1 MTTACFKPWIMEMST
16 NYRRCWGRKGWWPR
30 RWTARGKLRAN
41 ACAVEQNSRL
51 SPQDGK
57 RKPDEDHSV
66 VLTGITPGQGSFPL
80 IGAPARGFSFHLA
93 AAKGNVDC
101 LRVMLTHGIDV
112 SAQDISGHSALHL
125 AVRNNH
131 IECVKRLLQSKCPV
145 DSTDN
150 AGKSPMHYAASNGC
164 VASVQILCDQKCPTN
179 IKDLEGNTPLLVA
192 VLHGHIEVCK
202 YLLDHRADVNV
213 KDANGRTPLMLA
225 CESSNFNMVDM
236 FVRNGADL
244 RLTDSLGHDAL
255 HFSRLSG
262 NSQIINLL
270 VSKMSQEPGIVSPT
284 KPVQHDQV
292 TKLSTERSGTPKKRK
307 APPPPITPLQSDVS
321 SPRSSISTPMSAQG
335 QVFFPDQ
342 GGKDEITSSRR
353 EYRDRLSD
361 SIGADSLLD
370 ESSEAE
376 HQEAIALLQAKIV
389 SLTSQNKE
397 LQEKLQ
403 AKLNS
408 DISCDSY
415 HSTQTDLNLSNVS
428 TQEST
433 SPTIISENTDISFE
447 SQPEASISEHK
458 LRQLE
463 KTIDDMQLKLNESEA
478 EREKLEAQ
486 IQSTSSRLQQS
497 INEESVEDGSDLE
510 VQPYGAEDERQD
522 KKQKASLQRMS
533 NVEQEE
539 PKGMSEES
547 HQKTMLMLEELETLR
562 RNYKNILSESDRKD
576 NEMKE
581 LQYQVDLMTA
591 NMANM
596 VTLEKLEEVEKSYI
610 SLKEQVNQEKTQLRD
625 TYEKELKGM
634 KKLQKELE
642 SRMEKASS
650 DEDKQD
656 KEAVI
661 NTIEELN
668 KQVSELTL
676 AYREAQAELGK
687 ARENAQEVSCDFIQ
701 KEEHVKLLQ
710 EVIDGKQ
717 QVENDLASMASQ
729 HAKALEEACE
739 LKQRLQEELRD
750 SPVVAEYMQVI
761 ATLRDNICSLEAER
775 EELRVG
781 LSSQESKLRA
791 LEEDVLHEKTVVQ
804 ETMVTRKVF
813 EELQASLEE
822 EIGALSSE
830 IRNLLKEK
838 EKLSNESAQVKLELT
853 QVKGDKDLILSQL
866 NTRELEIDDYR
877 IRHEKAQEDLL
888 ELKRF
893 SENTSKIEEDKD
905 KKINELSKEVSK
917 LKEALNSLSQLS
929 LSTSTPKRQSQQLE
943 ALQQQV
949 KQLQSQLIET
959 KKQHQEIVSVYRMHL
974 LYAVQGQMDEDVQKV
989 LKQILMM
996 CKSQPQK
1003 M

>member
-1 MTTACFKPWIMEMST
+1 MVPDLPVIIGICMGCQTNEWSKYDDRLLQAVDHGEVDKVSSLLGKKGVVATKMDSEGKTA
-16 NYRRCWGRKGWWPR
+16 
-30 RWTARGKLRAN
+30 
-41 ACAVEQNSRL
+41 
-51 SPQDGK
+51 
-57 RKPDEDHSV
+57 
-66 VLTGITPGQGSFPL
+66 
-80 IGAPARGFSFHLA
+80 FHLA

-101 LRVMLTHGIDV
+101 LRVILTHGIDV
-112 SAQDISGHSALHL
+112 SAQDLSGHSALHL

-150 AGKSPMHYAASNGC
+150 AGKSPMHYAAANGC
-164 VASVQILCDQKCPTN
+164 VASVQILCDQKCPIN
-179 IKDLEGNTPLLVA
+179 IKDLEENTPLLVA

-202 YLLDHRADVNV
+202 YLLDHRADINA

-225 CESSNFNMVDM
+225 CESTNFNMVDM
-236 FVRNGADL
+236 LVRHGADL

-255 HFSRLSG
+255 HFSKLSG

-284 KPVQHDQV
+284 KPIQHDQV

-321 SPRSSISTPMSAQG
+321 SPRSSISTPMSAKG

-342 GGKDEITSSRR
+342 GGKDEITSSHR

-361 SIGADSLLD
+361 STGADSLLD

-403 AKLNS
+403 AKMNNETVM

-415 HSTQTDLNLSNVS
+415 HSTQADLNLSNVS

-433 SPTIISENTDISFE
+433 SPTVISENTDISFE

-486 IQSTSSRLQQS
+486 IQSMLSRLQQS
-497 INEESVEDGSDLE
+497 INVASLEDGSDLE
-510 VQPYGAEDERQD
+510 VQPYGEEEDERQD
-522 KKQKASLQRMS
+522 KKQKANLQRMS
-533 NVEQEE
+533 HVEQE
-539 PKGMSEES
+539 GMSEES
-547 HQKTMLMLEELETLR
+547 HQETLLMLEELDTLR

-581 LQYQVDLMTA
+581 LQYQVDIMTA
-591 NMANM
+591 TMANM
-596 VTLEKLEEVEKSYI
+596 LTLEKLKEVEKSYI
-610 SLKEQVNQEKTQLRD
+610 SLIEQINQEKTQLRD
-625 TYEKELKGM
+625 TYEEELEDM

-650 DEDKQD
+650 DEDK
-656 KEAVI
+656 EAMVK
-661 NTIEELN
+661 TIEELN
-668 KQVSELTL
+668 KQVSELSL

-687 ARENAQEVSCDFIQ
+687 ARENAQEVSCDFIR

-710 EVIDGKQ
+710 EVIEVKQ
-717 QVENDLASMASQ
+717 QVENDFTGMVSQ
-729 HAKALEEACE
+729 HAQALEEIGE
-739 LKQRLQEELRD
+739 LKQLLQEEKRN
-750 SPVVAEYMQVI
+750 SPEVAEYMQVI
-761 ATLRDNICSLEAER
+761 ATLRDTTCSLEAER
-775 EELRVG
+775 NELRVC

-791 LEEDVLHEKTVVQ
+791 LKEDVLHEKTVVQ

-822 EIGALSSE
+822 EIGTLSSE

-838 EKLSNESAQVKLELT
+838 EKLSNERAQVKLELT
-853 QVKGDKDLILSQL
+853 QVKGDRDLILSQL
-866 NTRELEIDDYR
+866 NTRELEINDYR
-877 IRHEKAQEDLL
+877 IRYDKAQEDLL

>member
-1 MTTACFKPWIMEMST
+1 MVPDLPVIIGICMGCQTNEWSKYDDRLLQAVDHGEVDKVSSLLGKKGVVATKMDSEGKTA
-16 NYRRCWGRKGWWPR
+16 
-30 RWTARGKLRAN
+30 
-41 ACAVEQNSRL
+41 
-51 SPQDGK
+51 
-57 RKPDEDHSV
+57 
-66 VLTGITPGQGSFPL
+66 
-80 IGAPARGFSFHLA
+80 FHLA

-101 LRVMLTHGIDV
+101 LRVILTHGIDV
-112 SAQDISGHSALHL
+112 SAQDLSGHSALHL

-150 AGKSPMHYAASNGC
+150 AGKSPMHYAAANGC
-164 VASVQILCDQKCPTN
+164 VASVQILCDQKCPIN
-179 IKDLEGNTPLLVA
+179 IKDLEENTPLLVA

-202 YLLDHRADVNV
+202 YLLDHRADINA

-225 CESSNFNMVDM
+225 CESTNFNMVDM
-236 FVRNGADL
+236 LVRHGADL

-255 HFSRLSG
+255 HFSKLSG

-284 KPVQHDQV
+284 KP
-292 TKLSTERSGTPKKRK
+292 
-307 APPPPITPLQSDVS
+307 IQSDVS
-321 SPRSSISTPMSAQG
+321 SPRSSISTPMSAKG

-342 GGKDEITSSRR
+342 GGKDEITSSHR

-361 SIGADSLLD
+361 STGADSLLD

-403 AKLNS
+403 AKMNNETVM

-415 HSTQTDLNLSNVS
+415 HSTQADLNLSNVS

-433 SPTIISENTDISFE
+433 SPTVISENTDISFE

-486 IQSTSSRLQQS
+486 IQSMLSRLQQS
-497 INEESVEDGSDLE
+497 INVASLEDGSDLE
-510 VQPYGAEDERQD
+510 VQPYGEEEDERQD
-522 KKQKASLQRMS
+522 KKQKANLQRMS
-533 NVEQEE
+533 HVEQE
-539 PKGMSEES
+539 GMSEES
-547 HQKTMLMLEELETLR
+547 HQETLLMLEELDTLR

-581 LQYQVDLMTA
+581 LQYQVDIMTA
-591 NMANM
+591 TMANM
-596 VTLEKLEEVEKSYI
+596 LTLEKLKEVEKSYI
-610 SLKEQVNQEKTQLRD
+610 SLIEQINQEKTQLRD
-625 TYEKELKGM
+625 TYEEELEDM

-650 DEDKQD
+650 DEDK
-656 KEAVI
+656 EAMVK
-661 NTIEELN
+661 TIEELN
-668 KQVSELTL
+668 KQVSELSL

-687 ARENAQEVSCDFIQ
+687 ARENAQEVSCDFIR

-710 EVIDGKQ
+710 EVIEVKQ
-717 QVENDLASMASQ
+717 QVENDFTGMVSQ
-729 HAKALEEACE
+729 HAQALEEIGE
-739 LKQRLQEELRD
+739 LKQLLQEEKRN
-750 SPVVAEYMQVI
+750 SPEVAEYMQVI
-761 ATLRDNICSLEAER
+761 ATLRDTTCSLEAER
-775 EELRVG
+775 NELRVC

-791 LEEDVLHEKTVVQ
+791 LKEDVLHEKTVVQ

-822 EIGALSSE
+822 EIGTLSSE

-838 EKLSNESAQVKLELT
+838 EKLSNERAQVKLELT
-853 QVKGDKDLILSQL
+853 QVKGDRDLILSQL
-866 NTRELEIDDYR
+866 NTRELEINDYR
-877 IRHEKAQEDLL
+877 IRYDKAQEDLL

>member
-1 MTTACFKPWIMEMST
+1 MKSLKAKFRKSDTNEWSKYDDRLLQAVDHNEVDKVSSLLGKKGVVATKMDSEGKTA
-16 NYRRCWGRKGWWPR
+16 
-30 RWTARGKLRAN
+30 
-41 ACAVEQNSRL
+41 
-51 SPQDGK
+51 
-57 RKPDEDHSV
+57 
-66 VLTGITPGQGSFPL
+66 
-80 IGAPARGFSFHLA
+80 FHLA
-93 AAKGNVDC
+93 AAKGNVEC
-101 LRVMLTHGIDV
+101 LRVMLTQGIDV
-112 SAQDISGHSALHL
+112 SAQDIAGHSALHL

-131 IECVKRLLQSKCPV
+131 IECIKRLLQSKCPV

-150 AGKSPMHYAASNGC
+150 IGKSPMHYAAANGC

-179 IKDLEGNTPLLVA
+179 IKDQEGNTPLLVA

-202 YLLDHRADVNV
+202 YLLDHRADINV

-236 FVRNGADL
+236 LVRNGADL
-244 RLTDSLGHDAL
+244 RLSDALGHDAL
-255 HFSRLSG
+255 HFSKLSG

-270 VSKMSQEPGIVSPT
+270 LSRMSQEPGMVSPT
-284 KPVQHDQV
+284 KPIQHDQV

-307 APPPPITPLQSDVS
+307 APPPPITPLQQSDMS
-321 SPRSSISTPMSAQG
+321 SPRSSISTPMSAKG
-335 QVFFPDQ
+335 QVFFPEQ
-342 GGKDEITSSRR
+342 GSKDEITSNRR

-361 SIGADSLLD
+361 STGADSLLD

-376 HQEAIALLQAKIV
+376 HQEAIALLQAKIA

-403 AKLNS
+403 AKMNNEAVT
-408 DISCDSY
+408 DISCDSF
-415 HSTQTDLNLSNVS
+415 HSTQTDLNLSAIS

-433 SPTIISENTDISFE
+433 SFTISSENTDISFE

-463 KTIDDMQLKLNESEA
+463 KIIDDMQLKLNESEA
-478 EREKLEAQ
+478 ERENLKSQ
-486 IQSTSSRLQQS
+486 IQSISSRPQQS
-497 INEESVEDGSDLE
+497 VNVESVEDG
-510 VQPYGAEDERQD
+510 PYGAEDERQD
-522 KKQKASLQRMS
+522 KNQKASLQRMS
-533 NVEQEE
+533 HVEEE
-539 PKGMSEES
+539 EHKGTSEES
-547 HQKTMLMLEELETLR
+547 HQETLLMLEELETLR

-581 LQYQVDLMTA
+581 LQHQVDIMTA
-591 NMANM
+591 TMANM
-596 VTLEKLEEVEKSYI
+596 VTLEKFGEVEKAYI
-610 SLKEQVNQEKTQLRD
+610 FLIEQINQEKTQLKD
-625 TYEKELKGM
+625 TYEEEMEGM

-642 SRMEKASS
+642 SRMEMVSS
-650 DEDKQD
+650 DKDRED
-656 KEAVI
+656 KEAMI
-661 NTIEELN
+661 KTIEELN
-668 KQVSELTL
+668 KQVSELSL
-676 AYREAQAELGK
+676 AYSEALAELGK
-687 ARENAQEVSCDFIQ
+687 AREDAKEVSCDFILR
-701 KEEHVKLLQ
+701 EEHVKLLQ

-729 HAKALEEACE
+729 HAKALQEACD
-739 LKQRLQEELRD
+739 LKQQLQEEKTN
-750 SPVVAEYMQVI
+750 SPEVADYMQVI
-761 ATLRDNICSLEAER
+761 AALRDTICSLEAER
-775 EELRVG
+775 NELRTC

-791 LEEDVLHEKTVVQ
+791 LEEEVLHEKTVVQ

-822 EIGALSSE
+822 EISTLSSE
-830 IRNLLKEK
+830 IRNLLNEK
-838 EKLSNESAQVKLELT
+838 EKLSNESAQLKQEVTRVNGE
-853 QVKGDKDLILSQL
+853 KDLIVSQL
-866 NTRELEIDDYR
+866 SARELEINDYR
-877 IRHEKAQEDLL
+877 LKYDKAQEDLM

-905 KKINELSKEVSK
+905 KKIIELSKEVSK